1 MAKKSVFSDQNVVK
15 HFSGLI
21 CLKLNDGK
29 IANFHQNHRLTLWEK
44 SLFLDFFQLP
54 VLQKGAFSFQNIVT
68 LYRENIGDDKNQVD
82 LIQTQKIDFGQNFEF
97 FFMVGSWLE
106 KSRRVMVDDYD
117 DK

>member
-68 LYRENIGDDKNQVD
+68 LYRENIGDYKNQVD
-82 LIQTQKIDFGQNFEF
+82 LIQTQKLDFGQNFEF
-97 FFMVGSWLE
+97 FSWFVFGLKKAE
-106 KSRRVMVDDYD
+106 ELCDDYH